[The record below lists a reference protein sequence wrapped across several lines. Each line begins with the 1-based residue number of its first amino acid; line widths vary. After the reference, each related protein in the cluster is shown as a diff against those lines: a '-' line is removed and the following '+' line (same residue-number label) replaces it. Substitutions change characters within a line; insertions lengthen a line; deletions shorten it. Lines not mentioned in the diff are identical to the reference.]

1 MTNATFSFAYKDS
14 NFKRDY
20 KLEVADSVPAN
31 DVNDLVRNTVK
42 AINQSLAGGTSGGLD
57 TFFVADDFDA
67 ANSIGSFAS
76 IAAATVEKNS
86 VTIIYPTVQGG
97 N

>member
-1 MTNATFSFAYKDS
+1 MTNAIFSFAYKDS

-57 TFFVADDFDA
+57 TFAEDFDA

-76 IAAATVEKNS
+76 ISAATVEKDS

>member
-1 MTNATFSFAYKDS
+1 MAYATFSLAYTNTD
-14 NFKRDY
+14 FKRDY
-20 KLEVADSVPAN
+20 SLKVADSVPAN

-57 TFFVADDFDA
+57 TFAEDFDA

-76 IAAATVEKNS
+76 ISAATVEKDS

>member
-20 KLEVADSVPAN
+20 KLEVADSVPAAN
-31 DVNDLVRNTVK
+31 VNDLVRNTAK

-57 TFFVADDFDA
+57 TFFVADNYDA

-76 IAAATVEKNS
+76 IAA
-86 VTIIYPTVQGG
+86 
-97 N
+97 

>member
-1 MTNATFSFAYKDS
+1 MAYATFSLAYTNTD
-14 NFKRDY
+14 FKRDY
-20 KLEVADSVPAN
+20 SLKVADSVPAN

-57 TFFVADDFDA
+57 TFFVAEDFDA

-76 IAAATVEKNS
+76 ISAATVEKDS